1 MFHLVQFLY
10 QTVLQPMRDTTSS
23 LYDMLSAFFNDDVV
37 LIKLAQ
43 ACKHVMEFFQNIC
56 LRECTGG
63 TSNCIYCRP
72 SLFWLL
78 LTAIR
83 FFNQTQHIG
92 GLQS

>member
-43 ACKHVMEFFQNIC
+43 AC
-56 LRECTGG
+56 
-63 TSNCIYCRP
+63 
-72 SLFWLL
+72 
-78 LTAIR
+78 
-83 FFNQTQHIG
+83 
-92 GLQS
+92 